1 MEVFAG
7 LAGRHE
13 KAVMGNAR
21 AIKRGLQHRQMGFRQ
36 IGISYNGQLGARQ
49 NRSNIICGTGQHT
62 AANMY
67 LIGAFTKFNRYFM
80 LVAHKL
86 ALEKWGHFV

>member
-1 MEVFAG
+1 
-7 LAGRHE
+7 
-13 KAVMGNAR
+13 
-21 AIKRGLQHRQMGFRQ
+21 
-36 IGISYNGQLGARQ
+36 
-49 NRSNIICGTGQHT
+49 
-62 AANMY
+62 MY